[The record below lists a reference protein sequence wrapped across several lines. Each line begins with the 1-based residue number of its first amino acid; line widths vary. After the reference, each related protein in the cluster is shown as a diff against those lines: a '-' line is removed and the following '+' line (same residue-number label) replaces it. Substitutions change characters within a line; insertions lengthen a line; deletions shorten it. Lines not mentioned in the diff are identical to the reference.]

1 MVFKEDLQIQ
11 TQGFSDIKN
20 ITAPVQ
26 AIISKSGIQD
36 GMVNIFSIGS
46 TQTIT
51 VIEYEP
57 ALVKDIHNILEK
69 LISRK
74 IQSHHSET
82 WGDDNGFS
90 HMRGT
95 LFGCETTAPVDNGK
109 ILLGTWQQIV
119 LIDHDN
125 RPRNRQIRITVVG
138 E

>member
-1 MVFKEDLQIQ
+1 MVHAETINLE
-11 TQGFSDIKN
+11 TEGFSDIID
-20 ITAPVQ
+20 ITGDVAAV
-26 AIISKSGIQD
+26 ISRSDITEGI
-36 GMVNIFSIGS
+36 VNIFSIGS

-57 ALVKDIHNILEK
+57 ALVADIKEILEK
-69 LISRK
+69 LIPSNIPSR
-74 IQSHHSET
+74 HSRT

-95 LFGCETTAPVDNGK
+95 LFGCETTAPVTGGQ
-109 ILLGTWQQIV
+109 IMLGTWQQVV

-125 RPRNRQIRITVVG
+125 RNRSRQVRITIVG